1 MGKIDMVREIVKYQ
15 ATDGTEFN
23 TEEEAK
29 MYQELLRNPQFK
41 KMQERIDKLEQD
53 LMTVKVE
60 IATLHREPATKP
72 IWPQPGPMYSYQA
85 YNPATGG
92 KL

>member
-1 MGKIDMVREIVKYQ
+1 MSKIDMVREIVKYQ

-41 KMQERIDKLEQD
+41 KMQERIDKLEQEILTMKID
-53 LMTVKVE
+53 
-60 IATLHREPATKP
+60 IATLHREPAAKP
-72 IWPQPGPMYSYQA
+72 IWPQPGPMYGCNNA
-85 YNPATGG
+85 MDNH
-92 KL
+92 

>member
-23 TEEEAK
+23 TEEEAHL
-29 MYQELLRNPQFK
+29 YQEMLRNPQFK
-41 KMQERIDKLEQD
+41 KMQGRIDKLEQEILTMKTD
-53 LMTVKVE
+53 
-60 IATLHREPATKP
+60 IATLHREPARP
-72 IWPQPGPMYSYQA
+72 SWPGGPQVMLNSEA

>member
-15 ATDGTEFN
+15 ATDGTEFS

-41 KMQERIDKLEQD
+41 KMQERIEKLEQNILAMKMD
-53 LMTVKVE
+53 
-60 IATLHREPATKP
+60 IATLHREPARP
-72 IWPQPGPMYSYQA
+72 VWPQGPIA
-85 YNPATGG
+85 TLNNEVYNPATGG